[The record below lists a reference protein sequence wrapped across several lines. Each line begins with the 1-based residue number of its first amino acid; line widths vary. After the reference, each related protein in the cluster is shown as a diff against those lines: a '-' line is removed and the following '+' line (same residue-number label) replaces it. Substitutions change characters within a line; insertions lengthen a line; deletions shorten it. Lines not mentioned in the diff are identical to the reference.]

1 MTGPTTGDS
10 TGEPTGATT
19 GATTGVTEPG
29 PEIPERVIAL
39 ALEFAV
45 GLAAAG
51 AKQRA
56 PLAVP
61 AGLRPF
67 LKVQRLPA
75 TALGTVR
82 DVVAADPAF
91 RKAVARAARLAPEML
106 DEASMLWLT
115 RPDGWQE
122 RLRELAVPVD
132 TADLAAELR
141 RSERRREAAE
151 RAAHRAVTE
160 LAAAREELD
169 RRTGASASVDAE
181 LDRLRAEL
189 AAVRAE
195 AERQQGAARRADAL
209 RRTAE
214 ERSVA
219 LTAERD
225 TALERATTAET
236 VRDEVLR
243 ARAAGGAGAGA
254 AGAAGAA
261 GMERLADER
270 AVLAGAAR
278 VADELA
284 EQTRVVRRLTV
295 DLERLATRLA
305 ELEPSVGPV
314 TERPAAERA
323 PAAGRTPAR
332 GSGRAS
338 RRRPIGVP
346 GGLVGSSLAA
356 AEHVVRTPGAVV
368 IVDGYNV
375 AKLRFPLLDLETQR
389 ERCIDLC
396 EDVARRWGT
405 DLVVVF
411 DGANAAG
418 VAGVAGSVRRLVRV
432 TYSPEG
438 VIADDVIRAEV
449 AALPDEVPVVVV
461 TNDQAIVQDVR
472 TMGANP
478 VSSDRFVELAT
489 R

>member
-1 MTGPTTGDS
+1 MTGPMTGDS

-56 PLAVP
+56 PLAIP

-82 DVVAADPAF
+82 DVVEADPAF

-106 DEASMLWLT
+106 DEASVLWLT

-122 RLRELAVPVD
+122 RLRELGVPAD

-225 TALERATTAET
+225 AALERATTAET

-254 AGAAGAA
+254 AGAAG
-261 GMERLADER
+261 MERLADER
-270 AVLAGAAR
+270 AVLGGAAR

-323 PAAGRTPAR
+323 TAAGRTPAR

-411 DGANAAG
+411 DGTNAAG

-461 TNDQAIVQDVR
+461 TNDRAIVQDVR

>member
-29 PEIPERVIAL
+29 PEIPEPGPEIPERVIAL

-56 PLAVP
+56 PLAIP

-82 DVVAADPAF
+82 AVGAADPAF

-122 RLRELAVPVD
+122 RLR
-132 TADLAAELR
+132 
-141 RSERRREAAE
+141 
-151 RAAHRAVTE
+151 E

-254 AGAAGAA
+254 AGAAG
-261 GMERLADER
+261 MERLADER
-270 AVLAGAAR
+270 AVLGGAAR

-461 TNDQAIVQDVR
+461 TNDRAIVQDVR